1 VNVPDLEGPSLSSFY
16 RRVELLANLAI
27 VLLAIVIGI
36 VLVHRFLR
44 PENPSSKRAAIAAGT
59 SVSLPGIDWK
69 QNHRTLLVAIQEG
82 CHFCTDSAPFYQRL
96 ADVAD
101 KKGVKLVAVLPQ
113 STDEGRRY
121 LTTLGVR
128 IADVRQAPLSSLQVN
143 GTPTLILVDE
153 NGRVAASW
161 VGKLPS
167 DKETEVLARL

>member
-1 VNVPDLEGPSLSSFY
+1 MSSFY
-16 RRVELLANLAI
+16 RRVELMANLAI

-36 VLVHRFLR
+36 VLVHRFFR
-44 PENPSSKRAAIAAGT
+44 AESPSSRPPLIAAGT
-59 SVSLPGIDWK
+59 LISLPGIDWQ
-69 QNHRTLLVAIQEG
+69 QNHRTLLLAIQEG
-82 CHFCTDSAPFYQRL
+82 CHFCTDSASFYQRL
-96 ADVAD
+96 TDVAD

-113 STDEGRRY
+113 SPDEGRRY
-121 LTTLGVR
+121 LTTLAVR
-128 IADVRQAPLSSLQVN
+128 IADVRQAPLSSLQVS